1 MIRESEAARLR
12 QQMAKELEGT
22 WSVFFKCVIGI
33 VIVVTLAIISPTVGL
48 ERGTQAETVAVK
60 AAPH

>member
-48 ERGTQAETVAVK
+48 ERGTQAETIAAK

>member
-22 WSVFFKCVIGI
+22 WSIFLKCVVGI
-33 VIVVTLAIISPTVGL
+33 IVVVTLAIISPTVGL
-48 ERGTQAETVAVK
+48 ERGVQPETLTAK

>member
-22 WSVFFKCVIGI
+22 WSVFFRCVVGI
-33 VIVVTLAIISPTVGL
+33 VVVVTLAIISPTVGL
-48 ERGTQAETVAVK
+48 ERGAEPQAITAKVG
-60 AAPH
+60 PH

>member
-22 WSVFFKCVIGI
+22 WSIFFKCVIGI

-48 ERGTQAETVAVK
+48 ERGTQAETIAAK

>member
-33 VIVVTLAIISPTVGL
+33 VIVVTLVIISPTVGL
-48 ERGTQAETVAVK
+48 ERGTQAETLAAK